1 MPTSNGISRFFRLNN
16 LEQGNCYMNEI
27 SWMFERTK
35 VPRFY
40 KTSYVLCS
48 EDVPCIESAVRDALK
63 RENTL
68 SRIKKGASVAIT
80 AGSREISNFDRIL
93 LSLIN
98 EIKKTGAESFIIP
111 AMGSHGG
118 ATAEGQ
124 SKILEGYGI
133 TESTMRVPII
143 SCMDTVEVGKTLEG
157 IPVHADK
164 AALEADYI
172 IPVGRI
178 KPHTEFRGKYE
189 SGIVKML
196 TIGLGKQHGANM
208 CHGLGMENMSCNIA
222 KFAKILLDKCSIPFG
237 VGIIENSL
245 HRTYKIK
252 AIPYENIFVEEPKL
266 LEAAKSLV
274 PVIPF
279 EKVDVIIC
287 EEMGKDMSGTGM
299 DSNVIG
305 RSITMGISK
314 PFAERIGVLRLT
326 DKSHGNFNGVALGDA
341 ISRKLFDQMSFHATY
356 PNTITA
362 CEPYAVKIP
371 AVMDTDELC
380 FKFCIETCIKADKS
394 NIRIVWI
401 KNTLSLNSFY
411 ISEALMEE
419 TKDSELLK
427 TEMTPVSPEFD
438 KSGLYLGFKEII

>member
-1 MPTSNGISRFFRLNN
+1 
-16 LEQGNCYMNEI
+16 MNEI
-27 SWMFERTK
+27 SWMFEKTK
-35 VPRFY
+35 VPRFF
-40 KTSYVLCS
+40 KTSYSLCGEEIPS
-48 EDVPCIESAVRDALK
+48 VERAVRDALI
-63 RENTL
+63 REGTL
-68 SRIKKGASVAIT
+68 SRIKQGSRVAVT
-80 AGSREISNFDRIL
+80 AGSREINNIDLIL

-98 EIKKTGAESFIIP
+98 EIKRVGAKPFIIP

-118 ATAEGQ
+118 ATSVGQ
-124 SKILEGYGI
+124 RKILEKYGI
-133 TESTMRVPII
+133 TESTMQVPII
-143 SCMDTVEVGKTLEG
+143 SCMDTVEVGKTAEG

-164 AALEADYI
+164 TAMEADYI

-196 TIGLGKQHGANM
+196 AIGLGKQHGANM
-208 CHGLGMENMSCNIA
+208 CHGLGMENMSDSIQ
-222 KFAKILLDKCSIPFG
+222 KFSRILLDKCSIPFG
-237 VGIIENSL
+237 IGIIENSI
-245 HRTYKIK
+245 HKTYKIT
-252 AIPYENIFVEEPKL
+252 AIPSEEILAEEPAL
-266 LEAAKSLV
+266 LNIAKELV

-279 EKVDVIIC
+279 QKVDVIIC

-305 RSITMGISK
+305 RSITLGVSK
-314 PFAERIGVLRLT
+314 PFAERIGVFRLT
-326 DKSHGNFNGVALGDA
+326 DKSHGNFNGVALGDT
-341 ISRKLFDQMSFHATY
+341 ISRRLFDKMSFNATY

-380 FKFCIETCIKADKS
+380 LEFCIETCIKADKE

-411 ISEALMEE
+411 ISEALIEE
-419 TKDSELLK
+419 AHGNELLK
-427 TEMTPVSPEFD
+427 TDMTPVHPEFD
-438 KSGLYLGFKEII
+438 KSGWYLGFKEGV

>member
-1 MPTSNGISRFFRLNN
+1 
-16 LEQGNCYMNEI
+16 MNEI
-27 SWMFERTK
+27 SWMFDRTK

-40 KTSYVLCS
+40 KTSHSLCS
-48 EDVPCIESAVRDALK
+48 EEVPCIESAVRDALK
-63 RENTL
+63 REKTL
-68 SRIKKGASVAIT
+68 SRIKEGASVAIT
-80 AGSREISNFDRIL
+80 AGSREISNFDQIL
-93 LSLIN
+93 LSLIR
-98 EIKKTGAESFIIP
+98 EIKKMGAEPFIIP

-124 SKILEGYGI
+124 KEILEGYGI
-133 TESTMRVPII
+133 TEHMMQVPVI
-143 SCMDTVEVGKTLEG
+143 SCMDTVEVGKTAEG
-157 IPVHADK
+157 ISVHVDK
-164 AALEADYI
+164 AAFEADYI

-178 KPHTEFRGKYE
+178 KPHTEFRGEYE

-208 CHGLGMENMSCNIA
+208 CHGLGMENMSGNIS
-222 KFAKILLDKCSIPFG
+222 KFAQIILDKCSIPFG
-237 VGIIENSL
+237 IGIIENSL
-245 HRTYKIK
+245 HRTYKIA
-252 AIPYENIFVEEPKL
+252 AIPFENIMEEETEL
-266 LEAAKSLV
+266 LKISKGLV

-287 EEMGKDMSGTGM
+287 EKMGKDMSGTGM

-326 DKSHGNFNGVALGDA
+326 DKSHGNFNGVGLGDT
-341 ISRKLFDQMSFHATY
+341 ISRKLFEQMSFHATY

-371 AVMDTDELC
+371 AVMDSDELC
-380 FKFCIETCIKADKS
+380 LKFCIETCIKADKR

-411 ISEALMEE
+411 ISEALVEDAQ
-419 TKDSELLK
+419 KNKLLK

-438 KSGLYLGFKEII
+438 KSGWYLGFKKVSDMEDKYDS